1 MSCQY
6 FASGSHPKAGEEEKR
21 KEEHVLFLV
30 WPRSRL
36 APVQLRHDG
45 VSSRDFHAKIIYHVY
60 EGIYRVR
67 MHQGRQNYMS
77 RYNIRS
83 TANSIK

>member
-1 MSCQY
+1 MSY
-6 FASGSHPKAGEEEKR
+6 FSFG
-21 KEEHVLFLV
+21 
-30 WPRSRL
+30 L

-67 MHQGRQNYMS
+67 MHKGRRNCRDIIFDPQP
-77 RYNIRS
+77 
-83 TANSIK
+83 TASSKTIFSLFS